1 MSDLELEKK
10 NKLRDMFDGGSGK
23 GGVSKEI
30 RDQITEQRQW
40 LEQKRE
46 IMKLREVKDG
56 QIADLLKEKDKL
68 VKLCHPTYNRTED
81 LEKGVKILS
90 KRIET
95 STITP
100 K

>member
-1 MSDLELEKK
+1 MELEKK

-23 GGVSKEI
+23 GGVSKEF
-30 RDQITEQRQW
+30 RDQVTEQRQW

-46 IMKLREVKDG
+46 IMQLREVKDR